1 MSIISPSHDTE
12 WVYVALKKE
21 FLYFSSNGYSM
32 EKIKLKV
39 IWDRKTPR
47 IWQKIPCCFC
57 QRQIPG
63 GTKDKVL
70 IGENSALRR
79 TEECYMWT
87 EKYIVLKNTSPV
99 YLNIF
104 YLIIVCR
111 HVCVYVQ
118 PPPHFF
124 FYKRTQKRSP

>member
-1 MSIISPSHDTE
+1 MGQKNTTYLTE
-12 WVYVALKKE
+12 NPL
-21 FLYFSSNGYSM
+21 
-32 EKIKLKV
+32 
-39 IWDRKTPR
+39 
-47 IWQKIPCCFC
+47 CFC

-124 FYKRTQKRSP
+124 FTKERRKGVLKIASLLYAVATVTWVLEKQVIIQSH